1 MTKQDFIEYLS
12 HPEKLNGHSIAALEK
27 LVQEYPYFQIGR
39 MLYLKNLHNEDNI
52 DYEKNMHITSAY
64 APNGKV
70 LYNLIKKKA
79 VQKNTPKEPL
89 VKLDENKIQNS
100 KPDEVLEIINP
111 LPFAAG
117 EAITE
122 EEIIPKLQ
130 PVTVLEEAEITS
142 KDKLPEIKKEKQDTL
157 DEMQMLEK
165 QMLREAYR
173 TSMTVNLLEETDIK
187 SSIQITNEET
197 SSIVPALPVRKDSFG
212 AGSYRPL
219 SISESYSF
227 GDWMKLVREKALPL
241 TTPKHTSL
249 EVTVTRKSKNEILDN
264 FLLEESVRSA
274 PKPKAAFYSA
284 EGMAKKS
291 LQDDEN
297 FVSETLA
304 RIYLKQGNLTKAKR
318 AYEILLVKHPEK
330 VHIFAPLLEKIKELI
345 KQQSPSRSSRK
356 EGEDK

>member
-1 MTKQDFIEYLS
+1 
-12 HPEKLNGHSIAALEK
+12 
-27 LVQEYPYFQIGR
+27 
-39 MLYLKNLHNEDNI
+39 
-52 DYEKNMHITSAY
+52 
-64 APNGKV
+64 
-70 LYNLIKKKA
+70 
-79 VQKNTPKEPL
+79 
-89 VKLDENKIQNS
+89 
-100 KPDEVLEIINP
+100 
-111 LPFAAG
+111 
-117 EAITE
+117 
-122 EEIIPKLQ
+122 
-130 PVTVLEEAEITS
+130 
-142 KDKLPEIKKEKQDTL
+142 
-157 DEMQMLEK
+157 MQMLEK